1 MEYRRYCT
9 EGEKGEK
16 GGWEENGDGK
26 GSRLMGGSFVHP
38 LYPRIAALLCLR
50 AWVWQGLLQPACI
63 GLGRS
68 ALFAVAGKL
77 PARLD
82 PTSPSAS
89 LSPACPALTSKL
101 FMQPEPPHRLLTLH
115 PPPALPCS
123 REQALH
129 AACTLPQALDIQP
142 DTRAGEGGSWGAEGE
157 EEENGPYICRRHTS
171 VQVTCE
177 PVGPAQ
183 PVP

>member
-26 GSRLMGGSFVHP
+26 GGRLMGGSFVHP

-101 FMQPEPPHRLLTLH
+101 FMQLEPPHRLLTLH
-115 PPPALPCS
+115 PPPPPYPAVASKLFMLLAPFLKRWTYS
-123 REQALH
+123 RTPEQVRVVVGGRREKRRKMGLTY
-129 AACTLPQALDIQP
+129 AAAIPL
-142 DTRAGEGGSWGAEGE
+142 
-157 EEENGPYICRRHTS
+157 CR
-171 VQVTCE
+171 
-177 PVGPAQ
+177 
-183 PVP
+183 